1 MSFILNIL
9 ANKMGSSKYQSFS
22 WEKFN
27 ILISE
32 YTSCSIS
39 DQELGCMITK
49 NLLTVI
55 EGIVQ
60 ASTDDCTN
68 ADDNRCNK
76 VFDSLEVTAES
87 GCNVAL
93 GQICDM
99 EKCPQNFYSSVCK
112 AHKNKALGT
121 K

>member
-1 MSFILNIL
+1 
-9 ANKMGSSKYQSFS
+9 
-22 WEKFN
+22 
-27 ILISE
+27 
-32 YTSCSIS
+32 
-39 DQELGCMITK
+39 MITK

-68 ADDNRCNK
+68 ADDNRCHK
-76 VFDSLEVTAES
+76 VFNSLEVTAET

-99 EKCPQNFYSSVCK
+99 EKCPQNFYSSKCK